1 MKKRIGLA
9 VAVCSLMT
17 ATPVAAMAAEF
28 PAVDVATVCTF
39 HNNIYGYKDETGVN
53 ITMEK
58 MNLWETETD
67 AFESGAEFIFHAED
81 TMDFAARETFV
92 VEEGSLKAEC
102 SVKDGSLLV
111 KILNTD
117 AEQREVL
124 KLSDL
129 ELFCDAYSV
138 EDGAYDLYADYHSAI
153 GNVKNVKIAEDF
165 VKATDYH
172 LAIKNWQI
180 VVPVG
185 EKYLIS
191 DGETMEM
198 DTPAYLSKAGYTML
212 PVRAVAN
219 AFGMHPK
226 NVHWDAESKTV
237 TLLYG
242 EKIIQMVVGE
252 KKININGTEK
262 ATSAAVEIVNG
273 RTFLPMR
280 DLGNALGAEH
290 ITWDA
295 ATKTAV
301 LSSSFLERGGR

>member
-1 MKKRIGLA
+1 M
-9 VAVCSLMT
+9 AVCSLVT
-17 ATPVAAMAAEF
+17 AAPVAAMAAEF

-67 AFESGAEFIFHAED
+67 AFESGAEFVFHAED
-81 TMDFAARETFV
+81 TMDFATRETFV

-111 KILNTD
+111 KILDTD
-117 AEQREVL
+117 AERREVL

-129 ELFCDAYSV
+129 ELYCNAYSV
-138 EDGAYDLYADYHSAI
+138 EDGAYDLYADYHSAT

-198 DTPAYLSKAGYTML
+198 DTPAYLSKDGYTML

-219 AFGMHPK
+219 AFGVHPK
-226 NVHWDAESKTV
+226 NVIWDAESKTV

-242 EKIIQMVVGE
+242 EEIIQMVVGE
-252 KKININGTEK
+252 MKININGTEK
-262 ATSAAVEIVNG
+262 ATSGVVEIVNG
-273 RTFLPMR
+273 RVFLPMR
-280 DLGNALGAEH
+280 DLGNAFGATE

-301 LSSSFLERGGR
+301 LSGSFVERGGR